1 MPLAQKTAL
10 SDSIL
15 YIRKWDFK
23 NVKKLVQG
31 QGGNLP
37 PELESTSHD
46 MVPYWVLFPFKCLQ
60 F

>member
-15 YIRKWDFK
+15 YIRNWDFK
-23 NVKKLVQG
+23 DVKKLVQG

-37 PELESTSHD
+37 PTSHD